1 MAYPRRASPTCTTKS
16 SAESPLTTRRRT
28 MLKPAVRR
36 AVESTSVAH
45 LATVLPDGSPHSIPL
60 WVSTLD
66 DKIVFLT
73 GPDSQKARN
82 LRRDARVALSLAPAD
97 NPYQPV
103 IIRGRVVEWIDGDA
117 GWEIVDRIAMNYI
130 GQPYT
135 RDLDRI
141 VGVIEPDHQTVG
153 VR

>member
-1 MAYPRRASPTCTTKS
+1 
-16 SAESPLTTRRRT
+16 

-36 AVESTSVAH
+36 AVESTSIAH

-82 LRRDARVALSLAPAD
+82 LRRDARVALSLAPVD
-97 NPYQPV
+97 TPYEPV

-117 GWEIVDRIAMNYI
+117 GWEIVDRIAMKYI

-153 VR
+153 VS